1 LASNAT
7 GLWGELGLPHLPQL
21 RQRILIPSLEI
32 IIIFIISYIFLMIV
46 RVILNRLQRR
56 EILSATAV
64 ESIYRLLALFVYG
77 IAAISALYIVTNA
90 KEIFYLFI
98 VIVGVILL
106 SNWAI
111 IADITS
117 YYVMLLQRHL
127 HRGATLI
134 ELPRLGIRGTVISTS
149 ILHIKMRTPA
159 GRIVYVPNHLFLTEP
174 LIHLVNVQTQL
185 YLQVEIKKPDKAKS
199 MAQVIRDVEKRIR
212 EKLSAEHLVP
222 RVRDITVQMV
232 AGSAK
237 QAKLRVVVPLTGAE
251 PRPATV
257 NQVMA
262 AIIDALT
269 EYEPRVQLENAL

>member
-1 LASNAT
+1 MAVNTS
-7 GLWGELGLPHLPQL
+7 GLWTELGLPHLPQL
-21 RQRILIPSLEI
+21 RQRVLIPSLEI
-32 IIIFIISYIFLMIV
+32 IIIFVVSYLFLLIV
-46 RVILNRLQRR
+46 KIVLNRLQRR

-64 ESIYRLLALFVYG
+64 ESIYRLLALFVYS
-77 IAAISALYIVTNA
+77 IAGISALYIITNA

-98 VIVGVILL
+98 VIIGVILL
-106 SNWAI
+106 ANWAI
-111 IADITS
+111 IADMTS

-134 ELPRLGIRGTVISTS
+134 ELPRLGIRGTVVSTN

-185 YLQVEIKKPDKAKS
+185 YLQVEIKKPEKAKT
-199 MAQVIRDVEKRIR
+199 MTQLVRDVEKRIR
-212 EKLSAEHLVP
+212 DKLSAEHLVP
-222 RVRDITVQMV
+222 RVRDITVQMT
-232 AGSAK
+232 AGSAERIR
-237 QAKLRVVVPLTGAE
+237 LRVTVPLTGAE

-262 AIIDALT
+262 AIIDALA
-269 EYEPRVQLENAL
+269 EYEPTVQLENAL